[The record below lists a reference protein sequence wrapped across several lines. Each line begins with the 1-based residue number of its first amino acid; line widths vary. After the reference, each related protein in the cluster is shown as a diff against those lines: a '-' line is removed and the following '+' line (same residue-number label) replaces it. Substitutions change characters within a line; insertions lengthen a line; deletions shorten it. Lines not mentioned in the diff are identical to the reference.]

1 MPSSSQA
8 KYAITYVLITSV
20 VLLLLNFI
28 TAASTRNLVYQSNY
42 TSMQDKVQLLSSSLS
57 GLDSVTEEN
66 VTQSMDML
74 ANLNSTRIV
83 VTDPNGLV
91 VYDSLA
97 GEDAAP
103 WYFLLPEVVDALSGN
118 DVFFCRYTGQAV
130 ESHAAAPV
138 MSYDDPIGAVYL
150 MEYDTDQGALITS
163 LEDNLLRISIIL
175 EVVVVVASFLFSSA
189 FSRRMNRVLQSIRI
203 VREGDYTHNL
213 EMKGHDE
220 LRQLSEEFNQLTA
233 RLHEA
238 DQRHRQFISDA
249 SHELKTPLASI
260 KLLSDSIL
268 QNQMDL
274 ETTREFV
281 QDIGNEADRLTR
293 LSAKL
298 LELTKLDAQVIDQR
312 EIVDVSDTASVVLK
326 MLRPQILQKK
336 LCLQQTLPVG
346 GTILMLEDDLY
357 QIIFNLVENGIKYNH
372 TGGLLAVSVEIGQE
386 QVSLTV
392 SDSGVGIPEESMDH
406 IFERFYR
413 VDKARSRKAGGA
425 GLGLSIVHDMVARN
439 DGRIQVRHRQP
450 EGTQFQVTF
459 PLFAIEEDAE

>member
-150 MEYDTDQGALITS
+150 MEYDTDLGGKK
-163 LEDNLLRISIIL
+163 N
-175 EVVVVVASFLFSSA
+175 SS
-189 FSRRMNRVLQSIRI
+189 
-203 VREGDYTHNL
+203 
-213 EMKGHDE
+213 
-220 LRQLSEEFNQLTA
+220 
-233 RLHEA
+233 
-238 DQRHRQFISDA
+238 
-249 SHELKTPLASI
+249 
-260 KLLSDSIL
+260 
-268 QNQMDL
+268 
-274 ETTREFV
+274 
-281 QDIGNEADRLTR
+281 
-293 LSAKL
+293 
-298 LELTKLDAQVIDQR
+298 
-312 EIVDVSDTASVVLK
+312 
-326 MLRPQILQKK
+326 KK
-336 LCLQQTLPVG
+336 
-346 GTILMLEDDLY
+346 
-357 QIIFNLVENGIKYNH
+357 
-372 TGGLLAVSVEIGQE
+372 
-386 QVSLTV
+386 
-392 SDSGVGIPEESMDH
+392 
-406 IFERFYR
+406 
-413 VDKARSRKAGGA
+413 
-425 GLGLSIVHDMVARN
+425 
-439 DGRIQVRHRQP
+439 
-450 EGTQFQVTF
+450 
-459 PLFAIEEDAE
+459 